1 MSEKKNKEISSSLD
15 KLMERNN
22 TDDINQF
29 QSAEYLDEQK
39 KKEKSSELSKLGEST
54 QVISAR
60 IKKKDYVLL
69 MEYWKKQGIETPAAG
84 LKMLAYKY
92 MRDNGIIK

>member
-1 MSEKKNKEISSSLD
+1 MSEKKNKSISSSLD
-15 KLMERNN
+15 KLMSNHA

-29 QSAEYLDEQK
+29 QSAEYLEDQK
-39 KKEKSSELSKLGEST
+39 KKEKSRELSKLGEST

-84 LKMLAYKY
+84 LKMITYKY
-92 MRDNGIIK
+92 MRDHGIIK